1 MDSNLLLILLSCS
14 GFVLV
19 FLGWVRLVVKGK
31 SKDFVNEP
39 LTVVLPFRNE
49 ELNQGLILTRVN
61 SSKLNS
67 QDHWMLIDDGSR
79 TPWQPELPEFASL
92 HCLDDEGGSKKLA
105 LQYVVLRS
113 ETPII
118 LTTDADCQ
126 NQANWILSMR
136 QACTASTNIVIG
148 PVLMQP
154 EKSFVSQIAAME
166 SLALLSVTMGTTG
179 LNIPLM
185 CSGANLLFRKSAW
198 QDVGGYSDHIN
209 QPSGDDVLLMHSI
222 WLRNPKSVDAQVN
235 PDALVF
241 TEAPQSWKDFLHQR
255 KRWASKSG
263 HVFHYKK
270 ILLSLLMGIW
280 AISPW
285 FLWAISW
292 PVSLALIFAELMSM
306 FLISQQY
313 KMPFNI
319 ANWFLFR
326 LFYPLL
332 FVVLPLVPPGK
343 WKPA

>member
-1 MDSNLLLILLSCS
+1 
-14 GFVLV
+14 
-19 FLGWVRLVVKGK
+19 VKGK

-105 LQYVVLRS
+105 LQYAVLRS

-136 QACTASTNIVIG
+136 QACTASTNIVVG

-166 SLALLSVTMGTTG
+166 SLALLSVTMGTAG

-255 KRWASKSG
+255 KRWASKSTKYKNKAV
-263 HVFHYKK
+263 VF
-270 ILLSLLMGIW
+270 IGVLVWLFNLLIVLLSVLGFFNPFYCYLFL
-280 AISPW
+280 AITRNRPLIPIIRHFFFYTSN
-285 FLWAISW
+285 FLYLDFTSLNLYEIFIVNFLNNENKRRGFLNW
-292 PVSLALIFAELMSM
+292 P
-306 FLISQQY
+306 
-313 KMPFNI
+313 
-319 ANWFLFR
+319 
-326 LFYPLL
+326 
-332 FVVLPLVPPGK
+332 
-343 WKPA
+343 